1 MQITANLIVDAI
13 EPCLPFWCERLG
25 FTVTVEVPHGERLG
39 FVILT
44 KDGTE
49 LMLQTR
55 ASVADDIAPVAGE
68 PFHTALYVRVDDLA
82 AIKRALRDV
91 DRVVADR
98 RTFYG
103 ADEVL
108 VRDPAGNLVV
118 FAQRAESP

>member
-1 MQITANLIVDAI
+1 MQITANLVVDAI
-13 EPCLPFWCERLG
+13 EPCLSFWCERLG
-25 FTVTVEVPHGERLG
+25 FTVTVEVPHGDRLG
-39 FVILT
+39 FVILA
-44 KDGTE
+44 KDAAQ

-55 ASVADDIAPVAGE
+55 ASVADDIAPVANE
-68 PFHTALYVRVDDLA
+68 PFHTALYIHVDDLA
-82 AIKRALRDV
+82 AINRVLRDV

-118 FAQRAESP
+118 FAERATSP